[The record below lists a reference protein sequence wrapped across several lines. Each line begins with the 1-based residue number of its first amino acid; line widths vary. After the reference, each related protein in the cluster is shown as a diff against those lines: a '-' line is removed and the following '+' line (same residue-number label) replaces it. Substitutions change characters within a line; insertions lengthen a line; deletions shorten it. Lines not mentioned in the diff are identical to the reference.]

1 MKKIKKIVKNK
12 RKKKIIIKKVR
23 KRKRN
28 GSIIK
33 KKIKKV
39 IPKY

>member
-1 MKKIKKIVKNK
+1 MKKVKKIVKNK
-12 RKKKIIIKKVR
+12 RKKKIIIKKVL